1 MYPTPSA
8 QPLKL
13 SSPETSGTAA
23 ALRRADWVALA
34 GVLGVTL
41 VARVLPA
48 VYRGVEVSDLSI
60 YRHMALIVLREED
73 IYEVRNIFPYT
84 PLSLFLPAF
93 ALQLSQW
100 LHQPFHLVMKIYP
113 LLGDLGTTAVIFL
126 LGHRHGTIGRAVRLG
141 LAFALNPVSILI
153 TALHG
158 NIMPLSVFFAFWAY
172 YLLDHPKRERT
183 YLLSALALGM
193 GIGLRSWPVLLLPF
207 LLRPGQLKWRQR
219 LLYLFVASLPS
230 LLTLGPYLLVN
241 FEDIRREVF
250 EYKSVADLGWV
261 GAWRAYSFLKTGSRE
276 SAQAYVW
283 LSSSRFY
290 FLEAYGVVVLA
301 AWVVPALL
309 DTAGWIATLLLL
321 NYTVMG
327 GMAAQYYSWVL
338 PFLIGYSVYYAVFS
352 LIVTGALIT
361 FYLALHPGIVLGPF
375 PPPFAYTQPQVFAW
389 NLGFLIATWAVGA
402 AWLLWV
408 VGRLVGRRRVATMPP
423 MVAEQQPA
431 RLQWVTWCTLALSG
445 ALAGALALELPF
457 IAHSR
462 PPAELPAEIAWSSA
476 GRGPAP
482 GHFEGPI
489 GLAVHPSGDIYVV
502 DLGYRRVQRF
512 DSSGNFLSLWETRE
526 DAPLKFWQPSDVA
539 ISSDGTVYVLDAS
552 AMMYRLKPD
561 AGLELAVDLVK
572 HGASTPRAL
581 TIDEARHRFYIADA
595 GRGRVL
601 VLGTDGSFIDS
612 WGGTGTA
619 LSFFEP
625 SAIAVDSHGNVFVAE
640 PATSRIRKLA
650 PDGKLLAEW
659 KAKGVLFDLAVGPD
673 DRVYVS
679 STDRGR
685 VWVYDND
692 GKILGQAY
700 ESLRAAN
707 VPQARALAVPG
718 DVVLATESSLVRF
731 SVDLNAAPAP
741 HH

>member
-1 MYPTPSA
+1 
-8 QPLKL
+8 
-13 SSPETSGTAA
+13 
-23 ALRRADWVALA
+23 VALA
-34 GVLGVTL
+34 GVLGMTL
-41 VARVLPA
+41 AARLLPA

-60 YRHMALIVLREED
+60 YRHMALIVLRAED

-93 ALQLSQW
+93 ALQLSEW

-113 LLGDLGTTAVIFL
+113 LLGDLGTATVIFL
-126 LGHRHGTIGRAVRLG
+126 LARRRDSAGRACLLG

-153 TALHG
+153 TAFHG

-172 YLLDHPKRERT
+172 YLLDHPDREGT

-207 LLRPGQLKWRQR
+207 LLRPRQLRWRQR

-230 LLTLGPYLLVN
+230 VLTLGPYLLVN
-241 FEDIRREVF
+241 FDDIRREVF

-261 GAWRAYSFLKTGSRE
+261 GAWRAYYFLKIGSRG
-276 SAQAYVW
+276 APQAFLW
-283 LSSSRFY
+283 LSNSRFY
-290 FLEAYGVVVLA
+290 FLEAYGAVVVA

-309 DTAGWIATLLLL
+309 DTAGWIATVLLL

-327 GMAAQYYSWVL
+327 GMAAQYYCWVL
-338 PFLIGYSVYYAVFS
+338 PFLIGYPVYYAAFS
-352 LIVTGALIT
+352 LVVTGALIT
-361 FYLALHPGIVLGPF
+361 FYLALHPGIVLGPS
-375 PPPFAYTQPQVFAW
+375 PPPFAYTQPQIFAW
-389 NLGFLIATWAVGA
+389 NLGFLIATWVVGA
-402 AWLLWV
+402 GWLLWV
-408 VGRLVGRRRVATMPP
+408 VRQLFAGRRAATLPPLAVLQPGRLR
-423 MVAEQQPA
+423 
-431 RLQWVTWCTLALSG
+431 WVTFCTLALSG

-457 IAHSR
+457 IVHSR
-462 PPAELPAEIAWSSA
+462 PPAELPADIVWSTA
-476 GRGPAP
+476 GRGPEP
-482 GHFEGPI
+482 GHFDGPI
-489 GLAVHPSGDIYVV
+489 GLAVHPSGDIYLV

-512 DSSGNFLSLWETRE
+512 DSSGRFVSLWETKA
-526 DAPLKFWQPSDVA
+526 DAPLRFWQPSDVA
-539 ISSDGTVYVLDAS
+539 IGSDGTVYVLDAS
-552 AMMYRLKPD
+552 AMLYRLKPNG
-561 AGLELAVDLVK
+561 GLELAVNLVK
-572 HGASTPRAL
+572 HGASNPRGL
-581 TIDEARHRFYIADA
+581 TIDESRHRFYIADA

-601 VLGTDGSFIDS
+601 VLGTDGSFIGA

-625 SAIAVDSHGNVFVAE
+625 SGIAVDSHGNVFVAE
-640 PATSRIRKLA
+640 PATSRIRKLG

-659 KAKGVLFDLAVGPD
+659 KAKGALFDIAVGPD

-685 VWVYDND
+685 VWIYDND
-692 GKILGQAY
+692 GKVLGQAY
-700 ESLRAAN
+700 DSLTAAN

-731 SVDLNAAPAP
+731 SVHLDGKPAP
-741 HH
+741 HLKAEVAP